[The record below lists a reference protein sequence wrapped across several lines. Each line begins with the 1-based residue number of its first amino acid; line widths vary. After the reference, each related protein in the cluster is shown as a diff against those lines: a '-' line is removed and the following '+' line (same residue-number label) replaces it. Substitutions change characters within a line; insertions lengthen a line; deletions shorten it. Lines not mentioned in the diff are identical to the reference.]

1 MDELLRQLPRFDAP
15 TGHAIKPSRAAAR
28 VRAAA
33 VEAFSELGF
42 HGTTTREIAARL
54 ELSTAAIYPHYSS
67 KQSLLYDI
75 VLEAHAAAYASLT
88 ALPLAGSLTARER
101 LEAATAALSMWHARN
116 SMLARVANFEMR
128 ALSAEQLEH
137 IHALR
142 RRTSAFFRAII
153 EEGGVR
159 GEFRSDGA
167 SAITQLITSMCV
179 DVCRWYPSKTHNDVD
194 ALGAFYADAAVR
206 IVIND
211 DPGGRISALP
221 APGDRD

>member
-1 MDELLRQLPRFDAP
+1 MDETTRPLPRFDAP

-28 VRAAA
+28 VRSAA

-75 VLEAHAAAYASLT
+75 VLEAHASAYASLT
-88 ALPLAGSLTARER
+88 ALPLAGTSTARER
-101 LEAATAALSMWHARN
+101 LEAATATLSMWHAEN

-142 RRTSAFFRAII
+142 RRTTAFFRAII

-159 GEFRSDGA
+159 GEFRADGA
-167 SAITQLITSMCV
+167 SAITQLITTMCV
-179 DVCRWYPSKTHNDVD
+179 DVCRWYPSNTHNDV
-194 ALGAFYADAAVR
+194 ASLGSFYADAAVR
-206 IVIND
+206 IVVND
-211 DPGGRISALP
+211 ASGGRTSGPTPRIHQK
-221 APGDRD
+221 